1 MLEHLGLKVNRLIRV
16 SFGPFALGELEG
28 GEVREVPTDE
38 LRQVLGTNVIA
49 GANVDFEGPVLERE
63 MPSRK
68 QRREERER
76 ERRPRPAATARH
88 REKPKHRRRDR
99 SGGPRPKYPKAP
111 R

>member
-1 MLEHLGLKVNRLIRV
+1 M
-16 SFGPFALGELEG
+16 
-28 GEVREVPTDE
+28 PTDE

-63 MPSRK
+63 AQSRR
-68 QRREERER
+68 QRREQREL
-76 ERRPRPAATARH
+76 ERRPPPAAAAPSPR

>member
-1 MLEHLGLKVNRLIRV
+1 
-16 SFGPFALGELEG
+16 
-28 GEVREVPTDE
+28 VPTDE

-63 MPSRK
+63 APSRK

-76 ERRPRPAATARH
+76 ERRPPPEATARPP
-88 REKPKHRRRDR
+88 RGDKPKHRRRDR
-99 SGGPRPKYPKAP
+99 SGGPRPKYPKSP